1 MNVPSLPPT
10 PIFAISD
17 KAARDLEL
25 QLLTVVHFRMIV
37 AEHHS
42 STCQTAFLGRFEY
55 PVKRGKE
62 SIIVRTAKE
71 DQGCDQDSRVEHF

>member
-10 PIFAISD
+10 PISAISN
-17 KAARDLEL
+17 KTATNLEL
-25 QLLTVVHFRMIV
+25 RLLTVVHFGMIV

-42 STCQTAFLGRFEY
+42 GACQPTFLGRFEY
-55 PVKRGKE
+55 PLKRGKE

-71 DQGCDQDSRVEHF
+71 DQGCDQYSRVEHF